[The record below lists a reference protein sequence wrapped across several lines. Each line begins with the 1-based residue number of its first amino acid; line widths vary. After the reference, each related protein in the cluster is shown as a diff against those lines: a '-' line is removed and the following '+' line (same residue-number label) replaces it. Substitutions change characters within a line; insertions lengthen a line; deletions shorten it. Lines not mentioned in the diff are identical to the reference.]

1 MKKKRK
7 TKQRKKRTDE
17 GMKQSRCDKENTKEE
32 EEEKEEK
39 ETAPEPLKIEEM
51 WEVGTLKMRRRR
63 KSGQVRQVNSVG
75 HLSGLGNGKS

>member
-1 MKKKRK
+1 
-7 TKQRKKRTDE
+7 
-17 GMKQSRCDKENTKEE
+17 MKQSQCDKENTKEE

-39 ETAPEPLKIEEM
+39 RDWRAPEPLKIEEM

-75 HLSGLGNGKS
+75 H